1 MNFHKICGRRIIYA
15 KGVGMKKITARH
27 IAAAAV
33 AALPV
38 ALFTVAG
45 FSLRLNTADYEL
57 ESEKIDKPLR
67 IVFLSDL
74 HDAEFGERQ
83 EQLINAVKFVAPD
96 FIVYGGDI
104 LVDDMPNTRSVFL
117 LSGLKGLCPAFAV
130 AGNHEVKTGNLSCCK
145 AQFAYYGV
153 QMLEGNCIITE
164 INGQPLEIGGL
175 EDYYIGKKE
184 FSRQIRYFQ
193 KYEPENYSILISH
206 RPELKTQYEK
216 MRFDLIL
223 SGHAH
228 GGQWRIPGILN
239 GFYAPGQGFF
249 PNRAGGLYSI
259 GKANHIVGRGLS
271 KIHMGFR
278 FYNPPEIVVIDIV
291 PKL

>member
-1 MNFHKICGRRIIYA
+1 
-15 KGVGMKKITARH
+15 MKKITARH

-45 FSLRLNTADYEL
+45 FSLRLNTAYYEL

-83 EQLINAVKFVAPD
+83 EQLINAVKSAAPD
-96 FIVYGGDI
+96 LIIYGGDI
-104 LVDDMPNTRSVFL
+104 LVHDMPNIRSVFL
-117 LSGLKGLCPAFAV
+117 LSGLKELCPAFAV
-130 AGNHEVKTGNLSCCK
+130 AGNHEVRTGNLSHCK
-145 AQFAYYGV
+145 AVFANYGV
-153 QMLEGNCIITE
+153 GMIEGNCIKTQVKSQTI
-164 INGQPLEIGGL
+164 EIGGL
-175 EDYYIGKKE
+175 EDPIIGEKA
-184 FSRQIRYFQ
+184 FFRQVKYFQ
-193 KYEPENYSILISH
+193 EYKPENYSILISH

-259 GKANHIVGRGLS
+259 GKVNHIVGRGLS

-278 FYNPPEIVVIDIV
+278 FYNPPEIVVVDIV
-291 PKL
+291 PKV